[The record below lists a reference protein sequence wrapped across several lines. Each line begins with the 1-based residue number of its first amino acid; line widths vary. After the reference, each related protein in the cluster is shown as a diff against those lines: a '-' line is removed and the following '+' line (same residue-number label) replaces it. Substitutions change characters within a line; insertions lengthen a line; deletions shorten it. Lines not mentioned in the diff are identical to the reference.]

1 MIEIRIHGRGG
12 QGAVTSAE
20 LIAIAAIKEGKFAQA
35 FPSFGPERRG
45 APVQA
50 FARIGEERIRI
61 REKIYHPDII
71 LVLDPSLPK
80 ITKVTDGLKE
90 NGVAILNSSLPEE
103 EVRKILGDYK
113 GKLALVD
120 ANKIAIEEI
129 GIPITNTTM
138 LGALLKVTGLIELK
152 HIEETLKERFGKLAE
167 KNIKALHRALEETKI
182 YECKNAKRS
191 RIN

>member
-20 LIAIAAIKEGKFAQA
+20 LIAIAAINEGKFAQA

-50 FARIGEERIRI
+50 FARIDTKKIRT

-71 LVLDPSLPK
+71 LVLDPTLPK
-80 ITKVTDGLKE
+80 ITKVTDGLKQ
-90 NGVAILNSSLPEE
+90 NGVAILNSNLSEK
-103 EVRKILGDYK
+103 EVRKFLGDYK

-120 ANKIAIEEI
+120 ATKIAIEEI
-129 GIPITNTTM
+129 GLPITNTTM
-138 LGALLKVTGLIELK
+138 LGAFLKVTGLIEVK
-152 HIEETLKERFGKLAE
+152 SMEEALKERFGRLAE
-167 KNIKALHRALEETKI
+167 KNIKALHRALKETKI
-182 YECKNAKRS
+182 YE
-191 RIN
+191 